1 MRAFFADKFERDHY
15 QNLALI
21 RIFEEQEDNLPGMVL
36 KSFSHILNVHYLW
49 NCRLR
54 QLTAESNDWDL
65 LPLSYFVRFE
75 NQNYQETRDLLEHTD
90 WEELINYHSSEGIPL
105 SGLTTDILF
114 HLLQHSNYHR
124 AQIITELKRSE
135 LPTPSSE
142 FILMRSSK
150 VTK

>member
-1 MRAFFADKFERDHY
+1 MRDFFADKFERDHH

-21 RIFEEQEDNLPGMVL
+21 RFFEEQEDNLPEIVL

-54 QLTAESNDWDL
+54 QLPADSNDWDI
-65 LPLSYFVRFE
+65 LPLSYFDRFE
-75 NQNYQETRDLLEHTD
+75 NQNYQETRNLLENTD

-105 SGLTTDILF
+105 SGLTTDILY
-114 HLLQHSNYHR
+114 HILQHSNYHR
-124 AQIITELKRSE
+124 AQIITEIKRAE
-135 LPTPSSE
+135 LPVPSFE
-142 FILMRSSK
+142 FILMRSDK